1 MENQDEEFYL
11 NLPRKELQALC
22 KKHGLSANKTNFL
35 LARSLFF
42 FFKEKDRSST
52 FSKEKLSGPVD
63 LPMADLQ
70 PEEPFNSLEETDKV
84 HKRRVEAS
92 DADSYGPSSSKEEE
106 AHDKRH
112 FQPVKQKEINCVEAD
127 TSDKVANTAANTAHR
142 GSANIET
149 TEGFS
154 CSISTTQN
162 DIQPAAPSHL
172 QLQEI
177 ISHSKVLSQLND
189 HTMEYRKNDHPG
201 SLNLRNSDLHL
212 QNPSNKGCMP
222 QIQCMKKTI
231 GACTAES
238 GLVSSSETST
248 EPRPSS
254 FQFFVRS
261 EEGINLYVD
270 LNSGPSDWIKVL
282 KDEVCMYQKVHYNKS
297 RVLHEELKGLG
308 EIGERAKSSF
318 MGYLETGFQNK
329 EDERNDDSQHIKSS
343 PSSLERENCHSM
355 QSQKDVA
362 DNLFRSAITTK
373 SIPGVERPLEG
384 DGQVVSNV
392 CKPDSSLQN
401 QMDSSNLSCP
411 KHSKTVPQDSL
422 VAASKVDDG
431 SVSVSNNS
439 LNECGHG
446 MDANFNLDEPK
457 CRDLLEVQT
466 LKTASVHHLVDEAS
480 RKHSLT
486 MSDEFHEDSCL
497 PDVIHHENSTGIG
510 EGSQGSGHT
519 VMQLSSVQVHHHESK
534 NSSTS
539 PHKFN
544 CPATVYSP
552 MNDVQSE
559 RGGLLDHQ
567 LHQETCD
574 GHDTPDIGNQTHTF
588 PGEQGQSTAANLAE
602 RSENSQF
609 DNSLDTTNKRS
620 HSLEFPEEI
629 QNKRQRSSAENQNNA
644 HTKPME
650 KNLRSGKNLAK
661 EQLLPRRSKR
671 LESK

>member
-177 ISHSKVLSQLND
+177 ILHSKVLSQLND

-212 QNPSNKGCMP
+212 QNPSNKGCIP

-282 KDEVCMYQKVHYNKS
+282 KDEVCMYQKVHHNKS

-329 EDERNDDSQHIKSS
+329 EDERNDDSRHIKSS

-373 SIPGVERPLEG
+373 RIPGVERPLEG

-439 LNECGHG
+439 LNECSHG

-519 VMQLSSVQVHHHESK
+519 VMQLSSVQVHHHDK
-534 NSSTS
+534 
-539 PHKFN
+539 
-544 CPATVYSP
+544 
-552 MNDVQSE
+552 

-588 PGEQGQSTAANLAE
+588 PAEQGQSTAANLAE

-650 KNLRSGKNLAK
+650 KNLISGKNLAK

>member
-282 KDEVCMYQKVHYNKS
+282 KDEVCMYQKVHHNKS

-519 VMQLSSVQVHHHESK
+519 VMQLSSVQVHHHEK
-534 NSSTS
+534 
-539 PHKFN
+539 
-544 CPATVYSP
+544 
-552 MNDVQSE
+552 

-602 RSENSQF
+602 SSENSQF